1 MALAGAVADPNEVN
15 AIARQNS
22 ISNAMI
28 IGTTTSSSYSDLPDA
43 PTSFTFVKLSSST
56 TLRIEGK
63 LTLYSTG
70 GSGVVRLGASVTA
83 VGAGS
88 GTDYDLHNR
97 TLSTTDVW
105 GSVGGFTRVTGLA
118 AGSYIIQLR
127 WRRVSGAGT
136 LTVNTDAWVNLEAME
151 VQG

>member
-1 MALAGAVADPNEVN
+1 MQLAGAVADPNEVN
-15 AIARQNS
+15 ALARQNS

-28 IGTTTSSSYSDLPDA
+28 IGTTTSSSYADLPDA
-43 PTSFTFVKLSSST
+43 PTSLTFVKLSSST
-56 TLRIEGK
+56 TLRVEGK

-70 GSGVVRLGASVTA
+70 GSGVVRLGVSVN
-83 VGAGS
+83 

-105 GSVGGFTRVTGLA
+105 GTVGGFTRITGLA
-118 AGSYIIQLR
+118 AGSYTVQLR